1 MNALAR
7 LRTFDRRRWL
17 TAIGGTLGTA
27 LVLGLPTDVIPN
39 PVFGR
44 PVPVTWWS
52 YPVLAIT
59 SVLGGLLLA
68 TYVRDTPLARDT
80 LAPDTVAS
88 ASVEL
93 PIAETAVP
101 GGVEVTEDDRP
112 ARLGGIGGAL
122 SFFAIGCPVCNKLV
136 VIALGTV
143 GARQWF
149 EPFQPV
155 LAVSSIVVMAVALRS
170 RLRNADACPMPR
182 RARRA
187 FS

>member
-68 TYVRDTPLARDT
+68 TYVRETSLGP
-80 LAPDTVAS
+80 VAS
-88 ASVEL
+88 VSATPPV
-93 PIAETAVP
+93 AETAAP
-101 GGVEVTEDDRP
+101 GAVDVLEDDRP

-136 VIALGTV
+136 VVALGTV

-155 LAVSSIVVMAVALRS
+155 LAVISIVVMAVALRS